1 MKKTHED
8 SRLRKLPPL
17 NSLKAFEA
25 AARSNSFTIAADELL
40 VSQGAIS
47 KQIKNLESYLGIP
60 LFKREHQKILLTNK
74 AKLYLPA
81 IRAALEM
88 IENSTD
94 EIISSSIQQNT
105 IRINVL
111 PSLSSKWLIPKLIEF
126 NNLYPSIKAVIEI
139 GDGPID
145 FIKNEADLYIRTSD
159 NPDWHDVYVQ
169 KLMDENLIAVASPK
183 LKIKNP
189 ESLLV
194 QVLLQ
199 HTSRPDMWNDY
210 LRAIGFQNFQIEH
223 SIGFQHFFMLIRAVL
238 DGMGVALIPRTLI
251 EDELQSGSLEQVITA
266 EYENQFSYYILCKNI
281 KIEQSNVI
289 KFKDWLLDLVNQ

>member
-74 AKLYLPA
+74 AKLYLPT

-189 ESLLV
+189 KSLLV

>member
-183 LKIKNP
+183 LKINNP
-189 ESLLV
+189 ESLLD

>member
-189 ESLLV
+189 KSLLV

-210 LRAIGFQNFQIEH
+210 LRAIGFQNFEIEH

>member
-47 KQIKNLESYLGIP
+47 KQIKNLENYLGIT
-60 LFKREHQKILLTNK
+60 LFKREHQKIVLTNK

-94 EIISSSIQQNT
+94 EIISSSIEQNT
-105 IRINVL
+105 IRINVI
-111 PSLSSKWLIPKLIEF
+111 PSLSSKWLIPKLVEF

-145 FIKNEADLYIRTSD
+145 FVKNEADLYIRTSD
-159 NPDWHDVYVQ
+159 RPEWQDVYVQ

-183 LKIKNP
+183 LKINNP
-189 ESLLV
+189 NNLLD

-210 LRAIGFQNFQIEH
+210 LRAIGFQDFHIEH

-238 DGMGVALIPRTLI
+238 DGMGIALIPRALI
-251 EDELQSGSLEQVITA
+251 EDELQSGSIVQVI
-266 EYENQFSYYILCKNI
+266 ERDYENQFSYYILCKNI
-281 KIEQSNVI
+281 KIEQNNVM
-289 KFKDWLLDLVNQ
+289 KFRNWLLSIVDQ

>member
-1 MKKTHED
+1 M
-8 SRLRKLPPL
+8 RKLPPL

>member
-1 MKKTHED
+1 
-8 SRLRKLPPL
+8 
-17 NSLKAFEA
+17 
-25 AARSNSFTIAADELL
+25 
-40 VSQGAIS
+40 
-47 KQIKNLESYLGIP
+47 
-60 LFKREHQKILLTNK
+60 
-74 AKLYLPA
+74 
-81 IRAALEM
+81 M

-189 ESLLV
+189 KSLLV

-281 KIEQSNVI
+281 KIEQKFEKIFNSN
-289 KFKDWLLDLVNQ
+289 KSNNNFCNF

>member
-1 MKKTHED
+1 M
-8 SRLRKLPPL
+8 RKLPPL

-74 AKLYLPA
+74 AKLYLPT

-159 NPDWHDVYVQ
+159 SPDWHDVYVQ

-189 ESLLV
+189 KSLLV

>member
-189 ESLLV
+189 KSLLV